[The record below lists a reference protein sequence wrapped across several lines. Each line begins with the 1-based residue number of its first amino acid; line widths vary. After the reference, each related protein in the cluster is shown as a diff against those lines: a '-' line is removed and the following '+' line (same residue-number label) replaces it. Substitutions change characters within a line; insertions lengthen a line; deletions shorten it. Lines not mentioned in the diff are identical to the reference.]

1 MSKKL
6 RYASAISV
14 AASLLT
20 ILLSAEGSGAA
31 AQVYSKTAEPAVQ
44 TAPSAAT
51 REPQFIA
58 KPVVQPLPGAQASD
72 DASASDLSDDADAQP
87 AQPATL
93 AELVADTPLPEDLSD
108 QMRCLAGAIYFESKG
123 ETLTG
128 QLAVGRVVINRA
140 QSGRFPSSYCG
151 VVYQP
156 SQFSF
161 VRGGTMPRIN
171 TESHAWQTAV
181 RIAQI
186 AEDNAW
192 TTPVKGALFF
202 HAARVS
208 PRWHRERLARIDNHI
223 FYR

>member
-14 AASLLT
+14 AASLMT
-20 ILLSAEGSGAA
+20 ILFSAEGSGAA
-31 AQVYSKTAEPAVQ
+31 AQVYKMTAEPAVQ
-44 TAPSAAT
+44 TAQE
-51 REPQFIA
+51 EPEFIA
-58 KPVVQPLPGAQASD
+58 RPVVQPLPNAQASD
-72 DASASDLSDDADAQP
+72 DAPANETSDDADADT

-93 AELVADTPLPEDLSD
+93 ADLVADTPMPEELSE

-140 QSGRFPSSYCG
+140 NSGRFPASYCG

-161 VRGGTMPRIN
+161 VRHGTMPRIN
-171 TESHAWQTAV
+171 MESRAWQTAV

-208 PRWHRERLARIDNHI
+208 PGWHRQRLARIDNHI

>member
-14 AASLLT
+14 AASLIT
-20 ILLSAEGSGAA
+20 ILFSAEGSGAA
-31 AQVYSKTAEPAVQ
+31 AQVYKKSAEPAVQ
-44 TAPSAAT
+44 TAESD
-51 REPQFIA
+51 PQFIA
-58 KPVVQPLPGAQASD
+58 RPVVQPLPTAQTND
-72 DASASDLSDDADAQP
+72 DASAKDATGNAAIEP
-87 AQPATL
+87 EQPATL
-93 AELVADTPLPEDLSD
+93 AGLVAETPVPDVLSD

-140 QSGRFPSSYCG
+140 TSGRFPDSYCG
-151 VVYQP
+151 VVYQHA
-156 SQFSF
+156 QFSF
-161 VRGGTMPRIN
+161 VRHGAMPPIN
-171 TESHAWQTAV
+171 TGSHAWQTAV

-192 TTPVKGALFF
+192 TNPVKGALYF
-202 HAARVS
+202 HAARLS
-208 PRWHRERLARIDNHI
+208 PGWHRERLARIDNHV